1 MVANSLRTIGEEQNP
16 VQLEQLSAGKLAKIS
31 HKTQNKQYNIF
42 SCRGCL
48 FFTDGF
54 GAKISTTFVIQLKPI
69 LSQVERRDGLRLVDL
84 PQSVD
89 WRDKGVITSVRDQV
103 GSFGIW

>member
-1 MVANSLRTIGEEQNP
+1 M
-16 VQLEQLSAGKLAKIS
+16 
-31 HKTQNKQYNIF
+31 
-42 SCRGCL
+42 
-48 FFTDGF
+48 FFTQRVPLF
-54 GAKISTTFVIQLKPI
+54 HILSWIQINATFVIQLNPL
-69 LSQVERRDGLRLVDL
+69 LSQIERRDGLRLEDL